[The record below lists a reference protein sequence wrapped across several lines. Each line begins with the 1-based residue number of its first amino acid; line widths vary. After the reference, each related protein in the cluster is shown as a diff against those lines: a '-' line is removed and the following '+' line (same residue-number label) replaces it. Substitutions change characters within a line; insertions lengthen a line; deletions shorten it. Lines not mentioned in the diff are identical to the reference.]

1 MSDVKPVKE
10 ILSEVV
16 AKKLVG
22 ELLTLVDASYS
33 DKAQR
38 EAIKSLVRQSVQKAL
53 NELNSQLETQLID
66 AKAVSQM
73 NAKLEVKV
81 IKGEQDVR
89 H

>member
-1 MSDVKPVKE
+1 MPVKPVKE

-53 NELNSQLETQLID
+53 NELNTQLEAQLVD
-66 AKAVSQM
+66 VKAVSQM

-81 IKGEQDVR
+81 MKGEQNVG